1 MSAATPHPAP
11 APRFDPARRRAVTFA
26 LVLVTSLSS
35 FESTVVTTAM
45 PTIIGDLHG
54 LPLYSWV
61 FSVYLLGSTITMP
74 VYGRFADVYGRRR
87 MMLLAIAL
95 FAGSS
100 LLCALART
108 MPQLIAARGLQ
119 GLGAGGLI
127 PLALTVSGDLY
138 SMEERARIQGLFS
151 SIWGVSSLVGPLAG
165 AFLTVTAGWRSI
177 FLLNLPLGL
186 LAAWIVA
193 TRMIESPGIAPGS
206 GGGAP
211 GLRALLARRATAVPY
226 ASAVLMGIALYGVST
241 FVPLY
246 VQGARGGSA
255 GSAGAVV
262 TPLILFWAVSATA
275 GGRLILRVGF
285 RNSAVLGAGLLVAGF
300 AGLLAAAALDASTA
314 WISAACAV
322 VGCGLGPTAL
332 SQLLAVQ
339 EDAPAEQRGVATSL
353 VPFFRTVGGSL
364 GVAAM
369 GAVLA
374 AGLSARLGPA
384 LQSASRALS
393 GEIPA
398 PPGFRLALEHSLLP
412 VFAALLGAAV
422 LSVFAAVRFPA
433 GRHHAGRPG

>member
-1 MSAATPHPAP
+1 MGDAQLPGEPI
-11 APRFDPARRRAVTFA
+11 PRFDPARRRAVTFA

-54 LPLYSWV
+54 LSLYSWV
-61 FSVYLLGSTITMP
+61 FSVYLFGSTLTMP
-74 VYGRFADVYGRRR
+74 VYGRLADVHGRRR

-100 LLCALART
+100 LFCALART

-165 AFLTVTAGWRSI
+165 AFLTMTAGWRSI
-177 FLLNLPLGL
+177 FLLNLPLGAV
-186 LAAWIVA
+186 AAWIVA
-193 TRMIESPGIAPGS
+193 TRMIETPGAVRAPS
-206 GGGAP
+206 TAP
-211 GLRALLARRATAVPY
+211 GLGALLRRRATAVPY
-226 ASAVLMGIALYGVST
+226 ASAALMGTALYGVST
-241 FVPLY
+241 YVPLY
-246 VQGARGGSA
+246 VQGARGGTA
-255 GSAGAVV
+255 GSAGAVI

-285 RNSAVLGAGLLVAGF
+285 RRSAVVGGVLLVGGF
-300 AGLLAAAALDASTA
+300 AGLLAAVALDASTA
-314 WISAACAV
+314 WISAACAL

-339 EDAPAEQRGVATSL
+339 EDAPAAQRGVATSL

-374 AGLSARLGPA
+374 AGLSARLGPS
-384 LQSASRALS
+384 LESASRALS
-393 GEIPA
+393 SGTPA
-398 PPGFRLALEHSLLP
+398 PPFVRTALERSLLP
-412 VFAALLGAAV
+412 VFGTLLFASALAVAVAA
-422 LSVFAAVRFPA
+422 RFPE
-433 GRHHAGRPG
+433 GRHRPG

>member
-1 MSAATPHPAP
+1 MADATPRPDP
-11 APRFDPARRRAVTFA
+11 PRFDPARRRAVTFA

-61 FSVYLLGSTITMP
+61 FSVYLFGSTITMP
-74 VYGRFADVYGRRR
+74 VYGRLADVHGRRR

-100 LLCALART
+100 SLCAFART

-138 SMEERARIQGLFS
+138 SIEERARIQGLFS
-151 SIWGVSSLVGPLAG
+151 SIWGVSSLLGPLAG
-165 AFLTVTAGWRSI
+165 AFLTVTLGWRSI

-186 LAAWIVA
+186 LAALIVA
-193 TRMIESPGIAPGS
+193 TRMIESV
-206 GGGAP
+206 GAARP
-211 GLRALLARRATAVPY
+211 PLGATGLVSLLRRRATAYPY
-226 ASAVLMGIALYGVST
+226 ASAALMGIALYGVST
-241 FVPLY
+241 YVPLY
-246 VQGARGGSA
+246 VQGARGGTA

-262 TPLILFWAVSATA
+262 TPLILFWALSATA
-275 GGRLILRVGF
+275 GGRLILHTGF
-285 RNSAVLGAGLLVAGF
+285 RRSAVLGAGLLVLGF
-300 AGLLAAAALDASTA
+300 AGLLAAAALDAPTA
-314 WISAACAV
+314 WISVACAV

-332 SQLLAVQ
+332 AQLLAVQ

-369 GAVLA
+369 GGVLA
-374 AGLSARLGPA
+374 AGLRSRLGSS
-384 LQSASRALS
+384 LESASRALS

-398 PPGFRLALEHSLLP
+398 PPLFRLALEHSLLP
-412 VFAALLGAAV
+412 VFGTLLAAAALA
-422 LSVFAAVRFPA
+422 VFAAARFPA
-433 GRHHAGRPG
+433 GRHRPG